1 MTCAAKTLRCLASV
15 AEVKPPRLGRT
26 PFCPAKWFRLHRNPR
41 LPYNPLSADDVSRAE
56 TMDHVLER
64 LGPFEIQRRVGLPM
78 TLVISGVNQSGRFYW
93 EWRTLPGLQLVQ
105 GCKQRGGLQ

>member
-1 MTCAAKTLRCLASV
+1 
-15 AEVKPPRLGRT
+15 
-26 PFCPAKWFRLHRNPR
+26 
-41 LPYNPLSADDVSRAE
+41 
-56 TMDHVLER
+56 MDHVLER